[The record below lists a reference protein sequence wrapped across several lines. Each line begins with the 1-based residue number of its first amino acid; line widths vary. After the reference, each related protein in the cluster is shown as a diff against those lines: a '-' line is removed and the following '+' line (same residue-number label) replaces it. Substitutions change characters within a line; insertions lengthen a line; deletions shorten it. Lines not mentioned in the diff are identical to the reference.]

1 MAKRLALICSIILK
15 EWIISWIGRFP
26 LPGRRRH
33 NKQWLNALDNALQS
47 CGLINWP
54 NLSERLARGLA
65 LMMPLC
71 KAERLSRLSLG
82 LLQML
87 WPVNNTGLSGAKSA
101 TDVFVATW
109 LMLFLMRKFLMR
121 SKSRSKF
128 FCRRLTL
135 YQLMKRLSN
144 EASLSRHIATS

>member
-54 NLSERLARGLA
+54 NLSKRLPRGLA

-71 KAERLSRLSLG
+71 KAEPLSRLSLG

-87 WPVNNTGLSGAKSA
+87 WPVNNTGLRGAKRA
-101 TDVFVATW
+101 TDLFVATW
-109 LMLFLMRKFLMR
+109 LMLFLMRKVLIRFKSELNIFFLR
-121 SKSRSKF
+121 
-128 FCRRLTL
+128 
-135 YQLMKRLSN
+135 
-144 EASLSRHIATS
+144 